1 MKENIYQTER
11 GLMAWG
17 YAMFLLFAMICVV
30 ILSIAVKYWRVR
42 KAFQR
47 DKEASVTKNTNASDK
62 LITGKGVKQADFL

>member
-42 KAFQR
+42 KAF
-47 DKEASVTKNTNASDK
+47 
-62 LITGKGVKQADFL
+62 